1 MSRLSGK
8 VAIVTGAASNPGL
21 GRSIALR
28 FAAEGAKVVITDID
42 EQGLQACEAEIRKLG
57 GGVVSWRQD
66 VTSEAEWQQ
75 TVDRTVETFGKLD
88 ILVNNAGIAVLRNMT
103 DMTLADF
110 EKQMLVNMT
119 SVFLGTKYVIP
130 PMRANGSGSIVNMSS
145 ILGLIGVPGGAAY
158 AASKGS
164 VRLFTKTVALEWA
177 KEKIRCNSVHP
188 GIIMTNIQNDALRDN
203 PEQFDI
209 LNATIP
215 MGYMG
220 EPEDIANCVLFLAS
234 DEAKY
239 ITGAEFVVDGGF
251 TAQ

>member
-1 MSRLSGK
+1 MSRLAGK

-42 EQGLQACEAEIRKLG
+42 ENGLQACEAEIRRLG
-57 GGVVSWRQD
+57 GDVVSWRQD

-75 TVDRTVETFGKLD
+75 TVDRTLETFGKLD

-130 PMRANGSGSIVNMSS
+130 PMRDNGSGSIVNMSS

-158 AASKGS
+158 AASKGG

>member
-1 MSRLSGK
+1 
-8 VAIVTGAASNPGL
+8 
-21 GRSIALR
+21 
-28 FAAEGAKVVITDID
+28 
-42 EQGLQACEAEIRKLG
+42 
-57 GGVVSWRQD
+57 
-66 VTSEAEWQQ
+66 
-75 TVDRTVETFGKLD
+75 
-88 ILVNNAGIAVLRNMT
+88 
-103 DMTLADF
+103 
-110 EKQMLVNMT
+110 
-119 SVFLGTKYVIP
+119 
-130 PMRANGSGSIVNMSS
+130 
-145 ILGLIGVPGGAAY
+145 
-158 AASKGS
+158 